1 MAPKKK
7 KNNALPDPNDP
18 VEAEKSGMPLSIVS
32 AFGESPS
39 VTPSTST
46 PRKPTGLSALTL
58 EYLAPSAIEFKIL
71 LCSEKTGNQ
80 KFYYFMTKFQ
90 GSGFSFK
97 LLISKIQ
104 GSGFSFE
111 FLN

>member
-1 MAPKKK
+1 MEKIIGILKPTVEITISSLQEKLE
-7 KNNALPDPNDP
+7 KNNTLPDPNDP

-71 LCSEKTGNQ
+71 FNEKTG
-80 KFYYFMTKFQ
+80 KKI
-90 GSGFSFK
+90 
-97 LLISKIQ
+97 LLLYDKISEI
-104 GSGFSFE
+104 
-111 FLN
+111 